1 MIRIE
6 NLKKSYDTV
15 DAVKGINFVVNDG
28 EILGFL
34 GPNGAG
40 KTTTLRMITS
50 FLSPTAG
57 KVLIDDVEVA
67 ENSEETRKLI
77 GYLPEHN
84 PLYEEM
90 IVHDFLHFV
99 AGARQIDP
107 NDFAV
112 RLKEVTELC
121 GLKKVIHRPIREL
134 SKGYRQRVGLAQAI
148 IHDPKILILDE
159 PTTGLDPNQIVEIR
173 ELIKALGK
181 EKTVIISSHIL
192 QEIQAV
198 ADRTIIINNGE
209 IAADGT
215 VAELMSSFQ
224 GHTQLEMELLN
235 ANDEDINA
243 LNSIDETIQ
252 VNDIESGENEK
263 VVKIEYPNSIDP
275 REKIFDYANSKNWKI
290 LEMSRHKVSLEDVF
304 RNLTVEGGTANEK

>member
-15 DAVKGINFVVNDG
+15 DAVKGIDFVVNDG

-50 FLSPTAG
+50 YLSPTEG
-57 KVLIDDVEVA
+57 KVLIDDLDVVED
-67 ENSEETRKLI
+67 SEETRKQI

-84 PLYEEM
+84 PLYEDM
-90 IVHDFLHFV
+90 IVYDFLEFV
-99 AGARQIDP
+99 AKARQIDP
-107 NDFAV
+107 NDFPT
-112 RLKEVTELC
+112 RLKEVIDLC
-121 GLKKVIHRPIREL
+121 GLKQVIHRPISEL
-134 SKGYRQRVGLAQAI
+134 SKGFRQRVGLAQAI

-192 QEIQAV
+192 QEIQAT

-209 IAADGT
+209 IVADGT
-215 VAELMSSFQ
+215 VEELMSSFQ

-235 ANDEDINA
+235 ATNEDINGLTA
-243 LNSIDETIQ
+243 TDETIAIRA
-252 VNDIESGENEK
+252 IEDKGALK
-263 VVKIEYPNSIDP
+263 FIRMEYPNTIDP
-275 REKIFDYANSKNWKI
+275 REKIFDYATAKNWKI
-290 LEMSRHKVSLEDVF
+290 LEMTRHKVSLEDVF
-304 RNLTVEGGTANEK
+304 RNLTVEGGKFDAK

>member
-6 NLKKSYDTV
+6 KLKKSYDTV
-15 DAVKGINFVVNDG
+15 DAVKGIDFVVNDG

-50 FLSPTAG
+50 YLSPTEG
-57 KVLIDDVEVA
+57 SVKIDDLDVT
-67 ENSEETRKLI
+67 ENSEEIRKQI

-84 PLYEEM
+84 PLYDDM
-90 IVHDFLHFV
+90 IVYDFLEFV
-99 AGARQIDP
+99 SKARQIDP
-107 NDFAV
+107 KDFPV
-112 RLKEVTELC
+112 RLREVIDLC
-121 GLKKVIHRPIREL
+121 GLKKVIHRPIKEL
-134 SKGYRQRVGLAQAI
+134 SKGFRQRVGLAQAI

-159 PTTGLDPNQIVEIR
+159 PTTGLDPNQIAEIR

-198 ADRTIIINNGE
+198 ADRTIIINNGD
-209 IAADGT
+209 IVADGT
-215 VAELMSSFQ
+215 VEELMSSFQ

-235 ANDEDINA
+235 ASDEDINA
-243 LNSIDETIQ
+243 LTSIEDSIIINNIKQ
-252 VNDIESGENEK
+252 KDSVKLIK
-263 VVKIEYPNSIDP
+263 VEYPNSIDP
-275 REKIFDYANSKNWKI
+275 RETIFDYANTKNWKI

-304 RNLTVEGGTANEK
+304 RNLTVEGGAGDAK

>member
-6 NLKKSYDTV
+6 NLKKSFDTV
-15 DAVKGINFVVNDG
+15 DAVKGIDFVINDG

-50 FLSPTAG
+50 YLSPTAG
-57 KVLIDDVEVA
+57 KVLVDDMDANEDADEV
-67 ENSEETRKLI
+67 RKLI

-84 PLYEEM
+84 PLYEDM
-90 IVHDFLHFV
+90 IVYDFLEFV
-99 AGARQIDP
+99 SKARQIDP
-107 NDFAV
+107 RDFPT
-112 RLKEVTELC
+112 RLKEVIDLC
-121 GLKKVIHRPIREL
+121 GLKKVIHRPINEL
-134 SKGYRQRVGLAQAI
+134 SKGFRQRVGLAQAI

-192 QEIQAV
+192 QEIQAT

-209 IAADGT
+209 IVADGT
-215 VAELMSSFQ
+215 VDELMSSFQ
-224 GHTQLEMELLN
+224 GHTQMELELLN
-235 ANDEDINA
+235 ANDDDING
-243 LNSIDETIQ
+243 LNSIDENIAL
-252 VNDIESGENEK
+252 NEIADKNNIKFVK
-263 VVKIEYPNSIDP
+263 VEYPNTIDP
-275 REKIFDYANSKNWKI
+275 REKIFDYATGKNWKI

-304 RNLTVEGGTANEK
+304 RNLTVEGGNANAK

>member
-6 NLKKSYDTV
+6 KLKKSYDTV
-15 DAVKGINFVVNDG
+15 DAVKGIDFIVNDG

-50 FLSPTAG
+50 YLSPTAG
-57 KVLIDDVEVA
+57 KVWINDLEVS
-67 ENSEETRKLI
+67 ENSEEIRKQI

-90 IVHDFLHFV
+90 IVHDFLKFV
-99 AGARQIDP
+99 ADARQIKP
-107 NDFAV
+107 EDFPV
-112 RLKEVTELC
+112 RLKEVIDLC
-121 GLKKVIHRPIREL
+121 GLQKVIHRPISEL

-192 QEIQAV
+192 QEIQAT

-209 IAADGT
+209 IVADGT
-215 VAELMSSFQ
+215 VEELMSSFQ
-224 GHTQLEMELLN
+224 GHTQLELELLN
-235 ANDEDINA
+235 ATEEAIH
-243 LNSIDETIQ
+243 SISDVNENIAVKTILGK
-252 VNDIESGENEK
+252 NNLKE
-263 VVKIEYPNSIDP
+263 VKLEYPNNLDP
-275 REKIFDYANSKNWKI
+275 REEIFDFANSKNWKI

-304 RNLTVEGGTANEK
+304 RNLTVEGGNGNAK

>member
-6 NLKKSYDTV
+6 NLKKSFDTV
-15 DAVKGINFVVNDG
+15 DAVKGIDFVVNDG

-40 KTTTLRMITS
+40 KTTTLRMMTS
-50 FLSPTAG
+50 YLSPSDG
-57 KVLIDDVEVA
+57 RVIINDLDVS
-67 ENSEETRKLI
+67 ENSEEIRKQI

-84 PLYEEM
+84 PLYEDM
-90 IVHDFLHFV
+90 IVYDFLEFV
-99 AGARQIDP
+99 SKARQI
-107 NDFAV
+107 NEQDFPA
-112 RLKEVTELC
+112 RLKEVIDLC
-121 GLKKVIHRPIREL
+121 GIKEVIHRPINEL

-192 QEIQAV
+192 QEIQAT
-198 ADRTIIINNGE
+198 ADRTIIINDGE

-224 GHTQLEMELLN
+224 GHTQMELELLN
-235 ANDEDINA
+235 AHETDIHD
-243 LNSIDETIQ
+243 LTTLEGSIKI
-252 VNDIESGENEK
+252 NEITDNEPSRM
-263 VVKIEYPNSIDP
+263 VKLEYPNSLDP
-275 REKIFDYANSKNWKI
+275 REKIFDFAMDKGWKI

-304 RNLTVEGGTANEK
+304 RNLTVEGGRANAK

>member
-6 NLKKSYDTV
+6 NLKKSYDTL

-50 FLSPTAG
+50 YLSPTSG

-90 IVHDFLHFV
+90 IVYDFLEFV
-99 AGARQIDP
+99 ARARQINP
-107 NDFAV
+107 NDFPV
-112 RLKEVTELC
+112 RLREVAELC
-121 GLKKVIHRPIREL
+121 GLKKVIHRPIKEL
-134 SKGYRQRVGLAQAI
+134 SKGFRQRVGLAQAI

-192 QEIQAV
+192 QEIQAT

-209 IAADGT
+209 IVADGT
-215 VAELMSSFQ
+215 VDELMSSFQ
-224 GHTQLEMELLN
+224 GHTQLELELLN
-235 ANDEDINA
+235 ASDGDIGA
-243 LNSIDETIQ
+243 ISSINETIQ
-252 VNDIESGENEK
+252 INEI
-263 VVKIEYPNSIDP
+263 VVKESHKLVKMEYPNTIDP
-275 REKIFDYANSKNWKI
+275 REQIFDFANSKNWKI

-304 RNLTVEGGTANEK
+304 RNLTVEGGNGDEK

>member
-6 NLKKSYDTV
+6 KLKKSYDTV
-15 DAVKGINFVVNDG
+15 DAVKGIDFVVNDG

-50 FLSPTAG
+50 YLSPTEG
-57 KVLIDDVEVA
+57 NVKIDDLDVT
-67 ENSEETRKLI
+67 ENSDETRKLI

-84 PLYEEM
+84 PLYDDM
-90 IVHDFLHFV
+90 IVYDFLEFV
-99 AGARQIDP
+99 SKARQIDP
-107 NDFAV
+107 KDFPV
-112 RLKEVTELC
+112 RLREVIDLC

-215 VAELMSSFQ
+215 VEELMSSFQ
-224 GHTQLEMELLN
+224 GHTQLELELLN
-235 ANDEDINA
+235 ASDEDIHNIVTVNESITISTIEKKEA
-243 LNSIDETIQ
+243 L
-252 VNDIESGENEK
+252 K
-263 VVKIEYPNSIDP
+263 YVKLEYPNTIDP
-275 REKIFDYANSKNWKI
+275 REIIFDYANRKNWKI

-304 RNLTVEGGTANEK
+304 RNLTVEGGAADAK

>member
-6 NLKKSYDTV
+6 KLKKSFDTV
-15 DAVKGINFVVNDG
+15 EAVKKIDFVINDG

-50 FLSPTAG
+50 YLTPSDG
-57 KVLIDDVEVA
+57 KVVINGLDVV
-67 ENSEETRKLI
+67 ENSEEIRKQI
-77 GYLPEHN
+77 GYLGEQN
-84 PLYEEM
+84 PLYDDM
-90 IVHDFLHFV
+90 IVFDFLEFV
-99 AGARQIDP
+99 AKARNVHP
-107 NDFAV
+107 NDFPV
-112 RLKEVTELC
+112 RLKEVIELC
-121 GLKKVIHRPIREL
+121 GLKNVIHRPIKEL

-192 QEIQAV
+192 QEIQAT

-209 IAADGT
+209 IVADGT
-215 VAELMSSFQ
+215 VEELMSSFQ
-224 GHTQLEMELLN
+224 GHTQLELELLHSGEE
-235 ANDEDINA
+235 AR
-243 LNSIDETIQ
+243 T
-252 VNDIESGENEK
+252 IESIHREIK
-263 VVKIEYPNSIDP
+263 VIDFSTKDCVANVKIEYPNNVDP
-275 REKIFDYANSKNWKI
+275 REKIFDYAKGKNWKI
-290 LEMSRHKVSLEDVF
+290 LEMSRHRISLEDVF
-304 RNLTVEGGTANEK
+304 RNLTVEGGNTNAK

>member
-1 MIRIE
+1 
-6 NLKKSYDTV
+6 
-15 DAVKGINFVVNDG
+15 
-28 EILGFL
+28 
-34 GPNGAG
+34 
-40 KTTTLRMITS
+40 MITS
-50 FLSPTAG
+50 FLSPTEG
-57 KVLIDDVEVA
+57 KVIIDDLDVA
-67 ENSEETRKLI
+67 ENSEEIRKQI

-84 PLYEEM
+84 PLYDDM
-90 IVHDFLHFV
+90 IVYDFLEFV

-107 NDFAV
+107 NDFPV
-112 RLKEVTELC
+112 RLKEVTDLC
-121 GLKKVIHRPIREL
+121 GLKKVIHRPIKEL
-134 SKGYRQRVGLAQAI
+134 SKGFRQRVGLAQAI

-192 QEIQAV
+192 QEIQAT

-209 IAADGT
+209 IVADGT

-235 ANDEDINA
+235 ASDDDIHA
-243 LNSIDETIQ
+243 ISIVDFNIKINEISET
-252 VNDIESGENEK
+252 ESGK
-263 VVKIEYPNSIDP
+263 LVKIEYPNKIDP
-275 REKIFDYANSKNWKI
+275 REKIFDYANDKNWKI

-304 RNLTVEGGTANEK
+304 RDLTVEGGNTNEK

>member
-6 NLKKSYDTV
+6 KLKKSYDTV
-15 DAVKGINFVVNDG
+15 DAVKGIDFIVNDG

-50 FLSPTAG
+50 YLSPTAG
-57 KVLIDDVEVA
+57 KVWINDLEVS
-67 ENSEETRKLI
+67 ENSEEIRKQI

-90 IVHDFLHFV
+90 IVHDFLKFV
-99 AGARQIDP
+99 ADARQIKP
-107 NDFAV
+107 EDFPV
-112 RLKEVTELC
+112 RLKEVIDLC
-121 GLKKVIHRPIREL
+121 GLQKVIHRPISEL
-134 SKGYRQRVGLAQAI
+134 SKGYRQRAGLAQAI

-192 QEIQAV
+192 QEIQAT

-209 IAADGT
+209 IVADGT
-215 VAELMSSFQ
+215 VEELMSSFQ
-224 GHTQLEMELLN
+224 GHTQLELELLN
-235 ANDEDINA
+235 ATEEAIH
-243 LNSIDETIQ
+243 SISDVNENIAVKTILGK
-252 VNDIESGENEK
+252 NNLKE
-263 VVKIEYPNSIDP
+263 VKLEYPNNLDP
-275 REKIFDYANSKNWKI
+275 REEIFDFANSKNWKI

-304 RNLTVEGGTANEK
+304 RNLTVEGGNGNAK

>member
-15 DAVKGINFVVNDG
+15 DAVKGIDFVVNDG

-50 FLSPTAG
+50 YLSPTAG

-67 ENSEETRKLI
+67 EKSEETRKLI

-90 IVHDFLHFV
+90 IVHDFSEFV
-99 AGARQIDP
+99 AKARQIDP
-107 NDFAV
+107 NDFPV
-112 RLKEVTELC
+112 RLKEVVDLC

-134 SKGYRQRVGLAQAI
+134 SKGFRQRVGLAQAI

-173 ELIKALGK
+173 ELIKALRQRK
-181 EKTVIISSHIL
+181 KL
-192 QEIQAV
+192 
-198 ADRTIIINNGE
+198 
-209 IAADGT
+209 
-215 VAELMSSFQ
+215 
-224 GHTQLEMELLN
+224 
-235 ANDEDINA
+235 
-243 LNSIDETIQ
+243 
-252 VNDIESGENEK
+252 
-263 VVKIEYPNSIDP
+263 
-275 REKIFDYANSKNWKI
+275 
-290 LEMSRHKVSLEDVF
+290 
-304 RNLTVEGGTANEK
+304 